1 MSLMR
6 GKQKRKGKENPKSK
20 DHNSAVNAQNTETTD
35 CVAFWDREI
44 PEMNT
49 FGVDYTVQ
57 RSEAVSIPV
66 SCDDGS
72 VGRKKK
78 KE

>member
-20 DHNSAVNAQNTETTD
+20 NPHSDVDAQNTETTD
-35 CVAFWDREI
+35 CLAFWDREI

-49 FGVDYTVQ
+49 LV
-57 RSEAVSIPV
+57 
-66 SCDDGS
+66 
-72 VGRKKK
+72 
-78 KE
+78 

>member
-6 GKQKRKGKENPKSK
+6 GKQKRKGKEIERPHS
-20 DHNSAVNAQNTETTD
+20 DVDAQNTETID

-49 FGVDYTVQ
+49 LV
-57 RSEAVSIPV
+57 
-66 SCDDGS
+66 
-72 VGRKKK
+72 
-78 KE
+78 